1 MIQFDTR
8 DKKPKL
14 YLLAA
19 ITAIFMAVA
28 ALMVTMG
35 NGNSALPI
43 SILCCVYFAAAL
55 VILLSA
61 YIKQVQYNPYSY
73 NTIIYNGFSLV
84 FLALLFISVSNT
96 VKIHSDPELF
106 TTGFAVSGILLS
118 GVKAT
123 LLVLFP
129 FTLLFSGGLCVS
141 NLSLLRHE
149 GKKITNLLGV
159 IISIAFLGLYAFL
172 LFFDYYVSG
181 SEKEVMLHN
190 LWMGIFYCILLYM
203 ECMMFGT
210 VAANVLV
217 TRYQPEY
224 DKDFVIILGC
234 GLRKD
239 GAPTPLLRGR
249 IDRAIDF
256 YRTQKEKTGK
266 ELIFITSG
274 GQGADEVVSESA
286 AMKQYLLDKGIPEEQ
301 IIEEHRSTSTYENM
315 KFSKEIIDRINPDG
329 KVIFSTT
336 NYHLFRSGVFA
347 RRVKMRATGIG
358 AKTKWYFWPNASV
371 REFVG
376 LLTKHTGKQA
386 AVLLGM
392 ILIYSLSVLLSYS
405 AL

>member
-19 ITAIFMAVA
+19 ITAVFMAVA
-28 ALMVTMG
+28 ALMVTKSKG
-35 NGNSALPI
+35 DSTLPV
-43 SILCCVYFAAAL
+43 SILCCIYFAAAL
-55 VILLSA
+55 VMLISA
-61 YIKQVQYNPYSY
+61 YVKQVQYNPYSY

-84 FLALLFISVSNT
+84 FLALLIISVSNA
-96 VKIHSDPELF
+96 VKFHSHPELYH
-106 TTGFAVSGILLS
+106 TDFAVADILLS
-118 GVKAT
+118 GVRTT
-123 LLVLFP
+123 LLALFP
-129 FTLLFSGGLCVS
+129 FTLLFSGGLCIS
-141 NLSLLRHE
+141 NISLLKHE

-172 LFFDYYVSG
+172 LFSDYYVSG
-181 SEKEVMLHN
+181 SEREVMLHH

-210 VAANVLV
+210 IAANILV
-217 TRYQPEY
+217 TRHQPAY

-239 GAPTPLLRGR
+239 GTPTPLLQGR
-249 IDRAIDF
+249 IDRALDF

-266 ELIFITSG
+266 EFIFITSG
-274 GQGADEVVSESA
+274 GQGADEAVSESA
-286 AMKQYLLDKGIPEEQ
+286 AMKQYLLENGIPEKQ
-301 IIEEHRSTSTYENM
+301 IIEENRSASTYENM
-315 KFSKEIIDRINPDG
+315 KFSKEIIDSINPDG

-405 AL
+405 VI

>member
-1 MIQFDTR
+1 MIKFDTR

-28 ALMVTMG
+28 AIMVTK
-35 NGNSALPI
+35 SKSDSTLPV
-43 SILCCVYFAAAL
+43 SILCCVYFVAAL
-55 VILLSA
+55 VILISA
-61 YIKQVQYNPYSY
+61 YVKQVQYNPYSY
-73 NTIIYNGFSLV
+73 NTIIYNGFSLI

-96 VKIHSDPELF
+96 VKFHIHPELYH
-106 TTGFAVSGILLS
+106 TDFAAADIILS
-118 GVKAT
+118 GVRTT

-129 FTLLFSGGLCVS
+129 FTLLFSGGLCIS
-141 NLSLLRHE
+141 NISLLRHE

-181 SEKEVMLHN
+181 SEREVMLHH

-210 VAANVLV
+210 VAANILV

-224 DKDFVIILGC
+224 DKDFVIVLGC

-239 GAPTPLLRGR
+239 GTPTPLLQGR
-249 IDRAIDF
+249 IDRALDF

-274 GQGADEVVSESA
+274 GQGADEAVSEST
-286 AMKQYLLDKGIPEEQ
+286 AMKQYLLDKGVPENQ
-301 IIEEHRSTSTYENM
+301 IIEENRSTSTYENM

-336 NYHLFRSGVFA
+336 NYHLFRSGVFS
-347 RRVKMRATGIG
+347 RRVKMRATGVG

-386 AVLLGM
+386 AVLIGM

-405 AL
+405 VI